1 MASSEI
7 LKREVKILLF
17 DLYGTV
23 VDIQKGLTEA
33 VTPFLRKAGW
43 EGSPHRFV
51 TWWRRTH
58 FENSMI
64 NALCDQKHT
73 SYRMIGE
80 RAVAH
85 VMDRAKITYTAEQLS
100 WLVSNIEKLKTFE
113 DVEASLEE
121 LRNSGYELAILS
133 NGDCDMLD
141 RAKEHISFSFDT
153 IISVQESGY
162 FKPHWKTY
170 AKAKKILGADNKSIL
185 FVASHSFDC
194 VGAKSS
200 GMWSCY
206 INRRGQPFGHW
217 PEEPDLTVKDF
228 NELAQKIGH

>member
-1 MASSEI
+1 M
-7 LKREVKILLF
+7 F
-17 DLYGTV
+17 DQYGTV
-23 VDIQKGLTEA
+23 VDMQNGLTDIA
-33 VTPFLRKAGW
+33 SDFLKKKRW
-43 EGSPHRFV
+43 EGDPYRFV

-64 NALCDQKHT
+64 NALCDQRHT

-153 IISVQESGY
+153 IISVIMGY
-162 FKPHWKTY
+162 LIIPAIY
-170 AKAKKILGADNKSIL
+170 AP
-185 FVASHSFDC
+185 AS
-194 VGAKSS
+194 AL
-200 GMWSCY
+200 WSL
-206 INRRGQPFGHW
+206 P
-217 PEEPDLTVKDF
+217 
-228 NELAQKIGH
+228 